1 MWSLEGEGAA
11 GELGANN
18 LIWSIVMGA
27 VLTGCAAFS
36 DEPGTKVIAYSHIPL
51 TLLSAYN
58 AFVSE
63 NAKEVVPSD
72 SAKYGFLAYMVVM
85 LAAILL

>member
-1 MWSLEGEGAA
+1 MEEEGAVGA
-11 GELGANN
+11 LGANN
-18 LIWSIVMGA
+18 LIWTLIGGA